1 MMSTMTTAEIDALAD
16 TQFKSLEI
24 YKVPT
29 TPFDVTQKAY
39 VDNKFATAVTSST
52 AAVTALI
59 DGAPDSLNTLREIA
73 SSLNDNANLATV
85 LTNQISSVSASV
97 TTEATARAAADAA
110 HLGFIN
116 RNYNLIVEEQQA
128 RADTTA
134 ALQASIGQVFTTLQ
148 GEAVTRQEGDVGLL
162 NTINT
167 DRAARAS
174 EDTALHLRVDAE
186 VSSRQQA
193 DTVLSQRITDE
204 EKYRQEAVETLINTK
219 FDVSDR
225 YSGGPEQDFKISD
238 GAYLYVGSNWRI
250 AASTSGQAKRLCFEY
265 NPLTPGST
273 WSVSVPFIRPAQ

>member
-1 MMSTMTTAEIDALAD
+1 MSTMTAAEIDALAD

-116 RNYNLIVEEQQA
+116 RNYNLITQEQEDRAQNVQTLFGVLGQHFQFIETNNNVREQIDVRIEAQA
-128 RADTTA
+128 T
-134 ALQASIGQVFTTLQ
+134 
-148 GEAVTRQEGDVGLL
+148 
-162 NTINT
+162 T
-167 DRAARAS
+167 DRLARVAG
-174 EDTALHLRVDAE
+174 DTALHQRVDTE
-186 VSSRQQA
+186 SSSRQQA
-193 DTVLSQRITDE
+193 DTTLSQRISDE
-204 EKYRQEAVETLINTK
+204 EKYRQEAIETVINSK
-219 FDVSDR
+219 QDVSPFF
-225 YSGGPEQDFKISD
+225 SVGSEQHPKISE
-238 GAYLYVGSNWRI
+238 GAYLYIGDHWRI
-250 AASTSGQAKRLCFEY
+250 AASTSGQAKRLCFEF